1 MEAKGFNWMSY
12 PQKPKGKILALWRSL
27 AKLPLALAAPGFQ
40 QESLQHKYLYSA
52 HVDLFQV
59 EIPFSSAH

>member
-1 MEAKGFNWMSY
+1 MSY
-12 PQKPKGKILALWRSL
+12 LQKPKDKILASRRSL
-27 AKLPLALAAPGFQ
+27 AKLPWASAVPGFHQ
-40 QESLQHKYLYSA
+40 KSLRHKHLYST

>member
-1 MEAKGFNWMSY
+1 MSY
-12 PQKPKGKILALWRSL
+12 LQMPKGKILASRGSL
-27 AKLPLALAAPGFQ
+27 AKLPLALAVSGFQ